1 MTHAAL
7 STSYCQ
13 DIRNSKSLL
22 PVSCPCRAD
31 A

>member
-7 STSYCQ
+7 STPYCQ
-13 DIRNSKSLL
+13 DIGKRKSLL